1 MKRRPWI
8 IKAGGELMGTPSIQR
23 RILLDLAK
31 LAKSKPLVFVHGG
44 GPQIET
50 ELAKNK
56 IPNKFVSGR
65 RVTSPAAM
73 IVVEKVLSGSVNKD
87 IAGKLGALKVKAAG
101 LSCRDGN
108 LVVAKPYPRL
118 GRAAK
123 PVKVNPGLVMALVS
137 AGFLPVI
144 SSIGTDGKG
153 GAVNI
158 NADEAASALAVA
170 TKAEHLIFLT
180 NISGVKDKKMKTI
193 ARLKISGIAAL
204 VNDGTIT
211 KGMIPKVQSARKA
224 VLAGV
229 GQVNILN
236 GTKGVR
242 LASGTAILK

>member
-1 MKRRPWI
+1 MKVRPWI
-8 IKAGGELMGTPSIQR
+8 IKAGGELMGTPSIQSR
-23 RILLDLAK
+23 VLRDLAK

-44 GPQIET
+44 GPQIEL

-56 IPNKFVSGR
+56 IPNTFVNGR
-65 RVTSPAAM
+65 RVTSAQAM

-87 IAGKLGALKVKAAG
+87 IAGKLGKLKVKAVG
-101 LSCRDGN
+101 LSCRDGE
-108 LVVAKPYPRL
+108 LIVAKPYPQL

-123 PVKVNPGLVMALVS
+123 PVKVNPQLLSALVS
-137 AGFLPVI
+137 SGFLPVI

-170 TKAEHLIFLT
+170 TKAKHLIFLT
-180 NISGVKDKKMKTI
+180 NISGVKDKNMKTI
-193 ARLKISGIAAL
+193 STLKIGRIDGL
-204 VNDGTIT
+204 IGDGTIT

-224 VLAGV
+224 ILEGV

-236 GTKGVR
+236 GTKGVS
-242 LASGTAILK
+242 LAAGTAILK